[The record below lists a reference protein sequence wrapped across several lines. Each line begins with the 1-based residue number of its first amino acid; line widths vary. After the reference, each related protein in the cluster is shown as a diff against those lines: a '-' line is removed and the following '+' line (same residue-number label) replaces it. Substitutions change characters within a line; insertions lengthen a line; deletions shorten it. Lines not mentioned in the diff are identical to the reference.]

1 MPYTC
6 IMARTTI
13 DLDREKLELARRAL
27 GTKRPSETVN
37 AALAEVAR
45 RSALADFDVLADI
58 DIGTPEEIEAGRSVR
73 GPHDVA

>member
-1 MPYTC
+1 MRYGC

-37 AALAEVAR
+37 AALGEVAR
-45 RSALADFDVLADI
+45 RSALAGFDVLEDI
-58 DIGTPEEIEAGRSVR
+58 EIGTPEEIEAGRSAR
-73 GPHDVA
+73 NLPDAD